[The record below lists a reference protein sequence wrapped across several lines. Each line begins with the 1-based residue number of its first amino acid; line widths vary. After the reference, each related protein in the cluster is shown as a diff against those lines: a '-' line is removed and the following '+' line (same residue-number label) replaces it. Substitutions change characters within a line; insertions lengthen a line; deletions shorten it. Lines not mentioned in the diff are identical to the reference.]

1 MFTGIIEST
10 GTVKNIISEDT
21 NKHFVIEA
29 DIASE
34 LKIDQS
40 VSHNGVCLTVVAV
53 NNYQYTVTAIEE
65 TLKRTNL
72 NELTIGSTI
81 NLERCMPANGRFDGH
96 IVQGH
101 VDDTAQCVSIEDY
114 KGSWL
119 FTFQLKNNQYNN
131 LIVDKGSICIN
142 GISLTVVECKA
153 NQFSVA
159 VIPYTYTHTNLHKIK
174 PKDNVNIELDIV
186 GKYIAKMLSK

>member
-72 NELTIGSTI
+72 NELTIGSII

-159 VIPYTYTHTNLHKIK
+159 VIPYTYTHTNLRKIK

-186 GKYIAKMLSK
+186 GKYIAKMLKK

>member
-53 NNYQYTVTAIEE
+53 NDYQYTVTAIDE

-72 NELTIGSTI
+72 NELTIGSII
-81 NLERCMPANGRFDGH
+81 NLERCMPVNGRFDGH

-101 VDDTAQCVSIEDY
+101 VDDTAQCVSIKDNN
-114 KGSWL
+114 GSWL

-159 VIPYTYTHTNLHKIK
+159 VIPYTYTHTNLRKIK

-186 GKYIAKMLSK
+186 GKYIAKMLKK

>member
-53 NNYQYTVTAIEE
+53 NNYQYTVTAIDE

-72 NELTIGSTI
+72 NELTIGSII

-159 VIPYTYTHTNLHKIK
+159 VIPYTYTHTNLRKIK

-186 GKYIAKMLSK
+186 GKYIAKMLKK

>member
-53 NNYQYTVTAIEE
+53 NDYQYTVTAIDE

-72 NELTIGSTI
+72 NELTIGSII
-81 NLERCMPANGRFDGH
+81 NLERCMPVNGRFDGH

-101 VDDTAQCVSIEDY
+101 VDDTAQCVSIKDNN
-114 KGSWL
+114 GSWL

-142 GISLTVVECKA
+142 GISLT
-153 NQFSVA
+153 
-159 VIPYTYTHTNLHKIK
+159 
-174 PKDNVNIELDIV
+174 
-186 GKYIAKMLSK
+186 